1 MMNKD
6 HRNIIVVGLA
16 ITALLLFYTVFSERG
31 VLKGRQLTLQR
42 DALIAK
48 SKVIKAK
55 NAQLTEELKRLN
67 NDLKTIEKI
76 ARSQL
81 DLVKENEILYKFTD

>member
-1 MMNKD
+1 MSKD
-6 HRNIIVVGLA
+6 QRNIIVIGLV
-16 ITALLLFYTVFSERG
+16 IIALLLFYTVFSERG
-31 VLKGRQLTLQR
+31 VLKGRQLALQR

-48 SKVIKAK
+48 SKLIEAE
-55 NAQLTEELKRLN
+55 NEELAE
-67 NDLKTIEKI
+67 DLKKLNSDLRTIERV